1 MGPSAPV
8 IPADPVTSSL
18 NLPEDRPEAA
28 ESDRLQLHFTEA
40 AAAMM
45 VCVVGDEG
53 GGGGVVSGR
62 RPTTNWLG
70 VVLGEDDGGRGGGG
84 SVPSQTSPE
93 HSTNHSYGLT
103 DGRTDSRPVRK
114 QSSCWSPTH
123 CQAGQPRISSS
134 RRPSHQEET
143 HKKKKSNTLLLWLQ
157 TQTGQGRLPL
167 GLRPRLS
174 TDDQS
179 DSETHSRGRH
189 SDVAPGRRR
198 GNWDTAEKPAGP
210 DTSGATRP
218 RHNQRKPFGSDTSS
232 WRSI

>member
-70 VVLGEDDGGRGGGG
+70 VVLGEDDGGGGGRG
-84 SVPSQTSPE
+84 VGVEGASHHKRLRNIRPTTP
-93 HSTNHSYGLT
+93 T
-103 DGRTDSRPVRK
+103 D
-114 QSSCWSPTH
+114 
-123 CQAGQPRISSS
+123 
-134 RRPSHQEET
+134 
-143 HKKKKSNTLLLWLQ
+143 
-157 TQTGQGRLPL
+157 
-167 GLRPRLS
+167 
-174 TDDQS
+174 
-179 DSETHSRGRH
+179 
-189 SDVAPGRRR
+189 
-198 GNWDTAEKPAGP
+198 
-210 DTSGATRP
+210 
-218 RHNQRKPFGSDTSS
+218 
-232 WRSI
+232 

>member
-1 MGPSAPV
+1 
-8 IPADPVTSSL
+8 
-18 NLPEDRPEAA
+18 
-28 ESDRLQLHFTEA
+28 
-40 AAAMM
+40 MM
-45 VCVVGDEG
+45 
-53 GGGGVVSGR
+53 
-62 RPTTNWLG
+62 
-70 VVLGEDDGGRGGGG
+70 GGRGGWRER
-84 SVPSQTSPE
+84 PI
-93 HSTNHSYGLT
+93 TNVSGTFDQPLLRT
-103 DGRTDSRPVRK
+103 DGRTDG
-114 QSSCWSPTH
+114 QT
-123 CQAGQPRISSS
+123 AGQSGSRAAAGVPPTAKPANQESAAAAAAADPRI
-134 RRPSHQEET
+134 RRKRT
-143 HKKKKSNTLLLWLQ
+143 KKKKKSNTLLLWLQ

-218 RHNQRKPFGSDTSS
+218 RHDQRKPFGSDTSS